1 MIKKKT
7 TESSTKEKKDKR
19 KVDFEPFIKT
29 VIYKETMENIM
40 SKSIKSMR
48 KRIGPDLLLA

>member
-1 MIKKKT
+1 MINNKKRTLGFDLMDELEPTEIKKA
-7 TESSTKEKKDKR
+7 SD
-19 KVDFEPFIKT
+19 
-29 VIYKETMENIM
+29 IM